1 MRVHLVGTIILLLLS
16 FSSSTV
22 IADTI
27 DLNDFYADPSVN
39 VAGDGTS
46 ATMSEDPSL
55 ITVYLSDDP
64 SLGDP
69 ILPFPSDPFF
79 LSFSYEFT
87 VAAGN
92 WDDFYVKLFDANTGT
107 VIENFLIE
115 YNNSV
120 SSTDWTKSD
129 TINWNITGAPST
141 GLGLG
146 LEFQL
151 NAYDDVSG
159 STVQI
164 SNVEFNLKP
173 VPEPATIFIF
183 GLGLVGLSF
192 AGRKNIFG
200 LN

>member
-22 IADTI
+22 IASTI
-27 DLNDFYADPSVN
+27 DLNDFYADPSVS
-39 VAGDGTS
+39 VAGNGTS

-55 ITVYLSDDP
+55 VTVYLSDDP

-79 LSFSYEFT
+79 LSFSYQFT

-107 VIENFLIE
+107 VIEDFLIE